1 MKSYLDIALEAAHIA
16 GSIIKDN
23 FNKKIEV
30 NYKGRI
36 NLVTNVDREAEKA
49 VVETILKYYPKH
61 NILTEETEHAQ
72 DASQS
77 FRWVIDPL
85 DGTTNYVHGFPF
97 VCVSIALQKNDESI
111 VGVVYNPILDELF
124 YAEKGKGCFRNQVPI
139 SVSDNTDFSKSLLAT
154 GFPYD
159 MLNEERNNIRNLSK
173 VIKKCRGIRRPGAAA
188 LDMCYVACGI
198 FDGYWELEL
207 FPWDTAAG
215 LIIVEE
221 AGGKVTK
228 FDGSEYSIFDKEIV
242 VSNGKVHGEIL
253 SELGEEEKRRNGENV
268 KM

>member
-1 MKSYLDIALEAAHIA
+1 MKSFLEIALEAAEKA
-16 GSIIKDN
+16 GRIIKEN
-23 FNKKIEV
+23 FHKKKEID
-30 NYKGRI
+30 YKGRI
-36 NLVTNVDREAEKA
+36 NLVTNVDKEAEIA
-49 VVETILKYYPKH
+49 VLDTIKKYYPKH
-61 NILTEETEHAQ
+61 NILTEETEHKQ
-72 DASQS
+72 DASQT
-77 FRWVIDPL
+77 FRWIIDPL

-97 VCVSIALQKNDESI
+97 VCVSIALQKNEESI

-159 MLNEERNNIRNLSK
+159 MLNEERNNIDYFSRI
-173 VIKKCRGIRRPGAAA
+173 IKKCRGIRRPGAAA

-215 LIIVEE
+215 LIIVEQ

-228 FDGSEYSIFDKEIV
+228 FDGSEFSIFDKEIA
-242 VSNGKVHGEIL
+242 VSNGRIHREMLRV
-253 SELGEEEKRRNGENV
+253 LGIRN
-268 KM
+268 